1 MAWSHKPWIRWS
13 RIPTQP
19 KCDALGKP
27 LFRYTPPLA
36 PPLTTVPDASDQF
49 PTDVRL
55 PAPGAS
61 EFLSLQYIKPFVQN
75 DSTGKSLHFTLGEL
89 QSRMLTSAP
98 WQLDLDYT
106 RTMMGFLL
114 FNRAPAHIGMI
125 GLGGGS
131 MVKFCH
137 RSLPLSKMTVLEIN
151 PHVIA
156 LRREFMVPDDDDRLT
171 VIATDGALFLHT
183 EAPLFDVLL
192 IDGFDHQGQ
201 PAALSSPGF
210 YADCLAALS
219 PGGVLVVNLHY
230 DHPDYPLLV
239 ERISRAFAG
248 NAIEIVAAEKSNSI
262 VFASTGAAISPRS
275 MNLQSALAGLT
286 EEARPSIRAELARVL
301 WEMKS
306 PHSMQPY
313 S

>member
-1 MAWSHKPWIRWS
+1 M
-13 RIPTQP
+13 IPVPDPSGPAIT
-19 KCDALGKP
+19 DAAL
-27 LFRYTPPLA
+27 PPLA
-36 PPLTTVPDASDQF
+36 S
-49 PTDVRL
+49 
-55 PAPGAS
+55 G
-61 EFLSLQYIKPFVQN
+61 FLSLQYVKPFVRN

-89 QSRMLTSAP
+89 QSRMLSSAP

-131 MVKFCH
+131 LVKFCH

-156 LRREFMVPDDDDRLT
+156 LRREFLVPDDDERLT
-171 VIATDGALFLHT
+171 VIAADGALFLQT

-201 PAALSSPGF
+201 PAALSSQSF
-210 YADCLAALS
+210 YADCFAALS
-219 PGGVLVVNLHY
+219 PAGVLVVNLHY

-239 ERISRAFAG
+239 ARISRAFAG
-248 NAIEIVAAEKSNSI
+248 NAVEIVAAEKSNSI

-275 MNLQSALAGLT
+275 MSLRSALAGLT
-286 EEARPSIRAELARVL
+286 EEARPSLRAELGRVL
-301 WEMKS
+301 WEMES
-306 PHSMQPY
+306 PDPTPPY